1 MARIAEI
8 EEISYFD
15 NLMTRAMEEIDDV
28 EELNDWEDPRKRQL
42 LDLFKEK
49 KNSKSIPL
57 VLVLVLIAKS
67 VLFAGFYC
75 NQQ

>member
-42 LDLFKEK
+42 LDLFNEK
-49 KNSKSIPL
+49 KTVNPFL
-57 VLVLVLIAKS
+57 WFWF
-67 VLFAGFYC
+67 LF
-75 NQQ
+75 

>member
-42 LDLFKEK
+42 LDLFQEK
-49 KNSKSIPL
+49 GSKSIPL

>member
-1 MARIAEI
+1 MTRIAEI

-49 KNSKSIPL
+49 KTVNPFL
-57 VLVLVLIAKS
+57 W
-67 VLFAGFYC
+67 FWF
-75 NQQ
+75 

>member
-49 KNSKSIPL
+49 K
-57 VLVLVLIAKS
+57 
-67 VLFAGFYC
+67 
-75 NQQ
+75 Q

>member
-42 LDLFKEK
+42 LDLFKEEK
-49 KNSKSIPL
+49 K
-57 VLVLVLIAKS
+57 
-67 VLFAGFYC
+67 
-75 NQQ
+75 Q